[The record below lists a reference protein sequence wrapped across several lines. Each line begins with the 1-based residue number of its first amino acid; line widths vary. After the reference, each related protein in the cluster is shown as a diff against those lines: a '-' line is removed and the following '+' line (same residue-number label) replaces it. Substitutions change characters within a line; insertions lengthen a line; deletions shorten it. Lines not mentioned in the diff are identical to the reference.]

1 MSTEIIYRV
10 SVIVPDT
17 LSKEHPK
24 IDAAAFIPEVIQAI
38 EQRCAPMEVLNIDVE
53 DVCASTE

>member
-1 MSTEIIYRV
+1 MSTEIVYRV
-10 SVIVPDT
+10 TVVVPGK

-24 IDAAAFIPEVIQAI
+24 MDAAAFIPEVIQAV

-53 DVCASTE
+53 AVCVSTE